1 MRTIYLLNNKISI
14 FSLIVFLPF
23 FLSLSSNGSMTFDRQ
38 AGVSSEY
45 IYTIPISFLFVFLI
59 LLKKSI
65 FLWFGEKICSINLF
79 IFFLYSFLC
88 ILINY
93 LIYLQVNS
101 AMLKV
106 VLLMMIFLFLLEWF
120 DYYFIKVFT
129 SKESH
134 ALLEKKYILYPLVMI
149 LILTIFSTSA
159 IKIASFLSEFIIIYN
174 YEQYFAFLFIILSG
188 IVMNSNF
195 NQFSKFLIY
204 FLSFFIAY
212 LSSNLTAILLLL
224 VLFSWHFIILNRLKF
239 ALHNLILILLVFMV
253 PLYYLFIYA
262 FYEAGKLSYNFET
275 RVEIIRLYFDN
286 LSWLELLFPF
296 IQSPRGLFQ
305 DLHSQHLEVFNTFGF
320 IGLFY
325 FFGVILSKL
334 KKIGSK
340 YPDIS
345 VSVALVIFIGGLIV
359 NTSMHPYLIVCLA
372 YIIAFYFRSSSI
384 LGK

>member
-120 DYYFIKVFT
+120 DYYFMT
-129 SKESH
+129 
-134 ALLEKKYILYPLVMI
+134 
-149 LILTIFSTSA
+149 
-159 IKIASFLSEFIIIYN
+159 
-174 YEQYFAFLFIILSG
+174 
-188 IVMNSNF
+188 
-195 NQFSKFLIY
+195 
-204 FLSFFIAY
+204 
-212 LSSNLTAILLLL
+212 
-224 VLFSWHFIILNRLKF
+224 
-239 ALHNLILILLVFMV
+239 
-253 PLYYLFIYA
+253 
-262 FYEAGKLSYNFET
+262 
-275 RVEIIRLYFDN
+275 
-286 LSWLELLFPF
+286 
-296 IQSPRGLFQ
+296 
-305 DLHSQHLEVFNTFGF
+305 
-320 IGLFY
+320 
-325 FFGVILSKL
+325 
-334 KKIGSK
+334 
-340 YPDIS
+340 
-345 VSVALVIFIGGLIV
+345 
-359 NTSMHPYLIVCLA
+359 
-372 YIIAFYFRSSSI
+372 
-384 LGK
+384 